1 MRGSRQPLLPGDHFA
16 FDGFLKGIEQQAVVF
31 VIETMGIHIAIDIM
45 VACDKYR
52 TLGVKTPDEFVH
64 GDFVVAEAVVED
76 VADKNEVVVA
86 RLEGGLGDDSV
97 ELAGD
102 GPVFLKTLG
111 IAFSFGIHDFGKELE
126 FGFREFHVA
135 AVDGGEDGAAHAAI
149 GIPDNLRAIGDIP
162 GP

>member
-1 MRGSRQPLLPGDHFA
+1 
-16 FDGFLKGIEQQAVVF
+16 
-31 VIETMGIHIAIDIM
+31 MGIHIAIDIV
-45 VACDKYR
+45 VACDKYG
-52 TLGVKTPDEFVH
+52 TLGVKTPNEFVH

-86 RLEGGLGDDSV
+86 RLEGGIGDDSV

-111 IAFSFGIHDFGKELE
+111 IAFGFGIHDFGKELE

-135 AVDGGEDGAAHAAI
+135 AVDGGEDAAAHTAI
-149 GIPDNLRAIGDIP
+149 GIPDNLRAIGDIS